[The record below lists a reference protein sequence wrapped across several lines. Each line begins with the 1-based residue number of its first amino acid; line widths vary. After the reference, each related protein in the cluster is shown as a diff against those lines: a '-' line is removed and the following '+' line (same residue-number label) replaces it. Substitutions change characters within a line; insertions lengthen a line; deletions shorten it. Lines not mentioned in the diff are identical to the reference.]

1 MGKIGNFGKTI
12 TFEVSSNKIVSP
24 KDIKRN
30 VSARW
35 QAHSLLG
42 KKPKSEFLG
51 PDADETT
58 LTVVLSAEH
67 GVKPRATLEKLESAV
82 ASGTV
87 DYLVIGGKIV
97 GKNKVYLESMSEEW
111 NCVWNKGELVK
122 ATVELV
128 FKEYT

>member
-12 TFEVSSNKIVSP
+12 TFEVSSNKI
-24 KDIKRN
+24 

-67 GVKPRATLEKLESAV
+67 GVKPRATLEKLENAV

>member
-12 TFEVSSNKIVSP
+12 TFEVNSNKIVSP
-24 KDIKRN
+24 KDIKRS

-35 QAHSLLG
+35 QEHSLLG

-58 LTVVLSAEH
+58 LTVILSAEH
-67 GVKPRATLEKLESAV
+67 GIRPRATLDKLENAV

>member
-1 MGKIGNFGKTI
+1 MGIIGNFGKTI
-12 TFEVSSNKIVSP
+12 TFEVNSNKIVTP
-24 KDIKRN
+24 KDIKRS

-35 QAHSLLG
+35 QAHNILG

-51 PDADETT
+51 PDIDETS

-67 GVKPRATLEKLESAV
+67 GIRPRATLDRMESAV

-111 NCVWNKGELVK
+111 NCVWNQGELVK

>member
-24 KDIKRN
+24 KDITRS

-58 LTVVLSAEH
+58 LNVVLSAEH

-128 FKEYT
+128 VKEYT

>member
-12 TFEVSSNKIVSP
+12 TFEVNSNKIVSP
-24 KDIKRN
+24 KDIKRS

-67 GVKPRATLEKLESAV
+67 GIRPRATLDKLENAV

-97 GKNKVYLESMSEEW
+97 GKN
-111 NCVWNKGELVK
+111 
-122 ATVELV
+122 
-128 FKEYT
+128 